1 MMKRSVLLFKILSRE
16 KTVTALLNTSLRM
29 KEDKGLLKK
38 AFPTF
43 ISAFHMFSHLIP
55 NSRAFMF
62 MTREKTE
69 TFSIMMIGRE
79 TRESLKSSIDSN
91 LIERLI

>member
-1 MMKRSVLLFKILSRE
+1 MKKSVQPFKILSQE

-38 AFPTF
+38 ALPTF

-55 NSRAFMF
+55 NSKAFMF

-69 TFSIMMIGRE
+69 TFSMMMIGRE
-79 TRESLKSSIDSN
+79 ARGSLKSSIDSN